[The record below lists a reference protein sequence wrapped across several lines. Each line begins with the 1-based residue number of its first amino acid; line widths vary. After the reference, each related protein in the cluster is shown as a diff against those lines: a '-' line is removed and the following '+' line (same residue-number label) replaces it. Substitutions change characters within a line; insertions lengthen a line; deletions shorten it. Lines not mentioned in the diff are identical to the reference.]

1 MTLTNTEGYALR
13 GFTIY
18 DPAKFA
24 EKGRGLMYVDPG
36 DRFQVGWLSDKVA
49 ALMVERG
56 DFEYARPTP

>member
-1 MTLTNTEGYALR
+1 MSSARGFALR

-24 EKGRGLMYVDPG
+24 EKGRGLTYVDPG
-36 DRFQVGWLSDKVA
+36 DTFPMAWLSDRAA

-56 DFEYARPTP
+56 DIEFSRTPPE